1 MSNIFYP
8 NSINNNFV
16 NSDSNTYAGGFSSNE
31 ISRSS
36 LSRFVPESNVAAANA
51 SRMTGGRKKN
61 KNKYLYKMSKR
72 KSRRRLQVRSRAR
85 GRFRH
90 RTLKG
95 GMGSDWLTGV
105 IGARSGYSVAGQPI
119 PSSLLGLANPVPFRS
134 MSRNI

>member
-16 NSDSNTYAGGFSSNE
+16 NSDSNTYSGGFSSNE

-36 LSRFVPESNVAAANA
+36 LSRFVPESNIAAANA
-51 SRMTGGRKKN
+51 SRMSGGRKN

-95 GMGSDWLTGV
+95 GAGQSDWLTGV
-105 IGARSGYSVAGQPI
+105 IGARSGYSVAGQYI